1 MSMPVPL
8 HAAIPPRPI
17 GDRRPILRAMLNPK
31 SVAVIGATE
40 NLQSVGGTLMQNLKS
55 FTGDLYPV
63 NAKRRSVLGLK
74 AFPRIGEVP
83 APVDL
88 AVIATPAIAVPD
100 VVSEC
105 AEAGVKGAVIISAGF
120 RECGAVGV
128 QLEEAILARR
138 GGMRLIGPN
147 CLGVMI
153 PGQRLNA
160 TFAKTMALP
169 GNVAFIS
176 QSGALCAS
184 VLDWS
189 LREKVGFSAFLSV
202 GSMLDVGWGDLIF
215 YLADDLDTRSILIY
229 MESIGDA
236 RAFLSAAREV
246 ALRKTIIVIK
256 VGRTEAAAH
265 AVASHTGTLAG
276 SDAVLE
282 AALRRIG
289 VLRVSTISDLFN
301 MAEVL
306 SRQPRP
312 QGPRLAIVTNAGG
325 PGVLA
330 TDMLVSEGGEIA
342 RLSEESFRKLDEVLP
357 AHWSRGNPVDV
368 LGDAKADRFA
378 KAVEI
383 VSGDSNIDGVLVI
396 LTPQAMTDAAAV
408 AKELQ
413 KFKKLPGKPILA
425 SWMGADE
432 VADGVGILNASGIP
446 TFQYPDI
453 AARIFC
459 YMWRYSRNLQTLYET
474 PALTAGP
481 AANAANHRRAEEI
494 IQTVRNANRTLL
506 TELES
511 KQVLEAYG
519 IPTVDSRI
527 ATSEDDAVRIAMG
540 IGRTVVL
547 KLYSEIITHKTD
559 VGGVKL
565 NLRTA
570 NEVRQAYRSIK
581 ESVHQSSGAFLGVT
595 VEPMIELDGYELIL
609 GSSIDPQFGPVLL
622 FGAGGQLVEVV
633 RDYVLGL
640 PPLNGTLARRMMEQ
654 TRVYAA
660 LKGVRGRPPVNLPEL
675 ETLLVHFSLLVA
687 EQRWIK
693 EIDVN
698 PLLASHTQILAL
710 DARIVLHKPELSEN
724 QLPRLAIRPYP
735 EQYVTQWKLC
745 DGTPLT
751 IRPIR
756 PEDEPLMVKF
766 HGTLSEESVHFRYFG
781 IVKLEQRVA
790 HQRLTRICFND
801 YDREIAMVAT
811 CQPTKE
817 EEILGVGRLIKVH
830 GVNEA
835 EFAIV
840 ISDQLQGQG
849 LGTYLLKLL
858 LDIGRQEG
866 LERIIGH
873 ILPDNYGMQR
883 VCKKLGFALN
893 YDNFA
898 DDMKAEIT
906 L

>member
-1 MSMPVPL
+1 
-8 HAAIPPRPI
+8 
-17 GDRRPILRAMLNPK
+17 
-31 SVAVIGATE
+31 
-40 NLQSVGGTLMQNLKS
+40 
-55 FTGDLYPV
+55 
-63 NAKRRSVLGLK
+63 
-74 AFPRIGEVP
+74 
-83 APVDL
+83 
-88 AVIATPAIAVPD
+88 
-100 VVSEC
+100 
-105 AEAGVKGAVIISAGF
+105 
-120 RECGAVGV
+120 
-128 QLEEAILARR
+128 
-138 GGMRLIGPN
+138 
-147 CLGVMI
+147 VMI
-153 PGQRLNA
+153 PRQRLNA
-160 TFAKTMALP
+160 TFAKKMALP

-176 QSGALCAS
+176 QSGALCTS

-215 YLADDLDTRSILIY
+215 HLADDLDTRCILIY

-246 ALRKTIIVIK
+246 ALSKPIIVIK

-265 AVASHTGTLAG
+265 AVASHTGTLTG
-276 SDAVLE
+276 SDDVLE
-282 AALRRIG
+282 AAFRRIG
-289 VLRVSTISDLFN
+289 VLRVGTISDLFN

-330 TDMLVSEGGEIA
+330 TDMLVGEGGEIA

-357 AHWSRGNPVDV
+357 AHWSRSNPVDV
-368 LGDAKADRFA
+368 LGDAKPDRFA

-383 VSGDSNIDGVLVI
+383 VSGDSNNNGVLVI

-432 VADGVGILNASGIP
+432 IADGEAILNASGIP

-453 AARIFC
+453 AARTFC
-459 YMWRYSRNLQTLYET
+459 YMWRYTRNLQALYET

-481 AANAANHRRAEEI
+481 AGNAVNHRRAEEI
-494 IQTVRNANRTLL
+494 IQKARTANRTLL

-511 KQVLEAYG
+511 KQVLAAYG
-519 IPTVDSRI
+519 IPTVDTRI
-527 ATSEDDAVRIAMG
+527 ATSEDDAVRIATQ

-547 KLYSEIITHKTD
+547 KLYSETITHKTD

-565 NLRTA
+565 NLRT
-570 NEVRQAYRSIK
+570 EDEIRQAYRTIK
-581 ESVHQSSGAFLGVT
+581 ESVNQSPGAFLGVT

-622 FGAGGQLVEVV
+622 FGAGGQLVEVMK
-633 RDYVLGL
+633 DYVLGL
-640 PPLNGTLARRMMEQ
+640 PPLNATLARRMMEQ

-660 LKGVRGRPPVNLPEL
+660 LKGVRGRAPVNLRDL
-675 ETLLVHFSLLVA
+675 ETLLIHFSLLVA

-710 DARIVLHKPELSEN
+710 DARIVLHSRKLSEN

-735 EQYVTQWKLC
+735 EQYVTQWKLR

-751 IRPIR
+751 LRPIR

-781 IVKLEQRVA
+781 FVKLEQRVA
-790 HQRLTRICFND
+790 HESLTRICFND

-811 CQPTKE
+811 RQANNE
-817 EEILGVGRLIKVH
+817 EEILGVARLIKVH
-830 GVNEA
+830 GLNEA
-835 EFAIV
+835 EFAIL
-840 ISDQLQGQG
+840 ISDQWQGQG

-866 LERIIGH
+866 LERIIGY
-873 ILPDNYGMQR
+873 ILPDNYGMQK
-883 VCKKLGFALN
+883 VCTKLGFALGFALN
-893 YDNFA
+893 YDDFA
-898 DDMKAEIT
+898 DDIKAEIT

>member
-1 MSMPVPL
+1 MSKPAPVPT
-8 HAAIPPRPI
+8 ASPKPV
-17 GDRRPILRAMLNPK
+17 GDRTPIVRAMLNPK

-40 NLQSVGGTLMQNLKS
+40 NLQSVGRTLMENLKS
-55 FTGDLYPV
+55 FTGGLYPV
-63 NAKRRSVLGLK
+63 NPKRNSVLGLQ

-83 APVDL
+83 GPVDL

-100 VVSEC
+100 LVSEC
-105 AEAGVKGAVIISAGF
+105 AEAGVQGAVIVSAGF

-128 QLEEAILARR
+128 KLEEAVLARR
-138 GGMRLIGPN
+138 GSMRLIGPN

-153 PGQRLNA
+153 PRQNLNA

-176 QSGALCAS
+176 QSGALCTS

-246 ALRKTIIVIK
+246 ALRKPIIVIK

-265 AVASHTGTLAG
+265 AVASHTGTLTG
-276 SDAVLE
+276 SDDVLE
-282 AALRRIG
+282 AAFRRIG
-289 VLRVSTISDLFN
+289 VLRVGTISDLFN

-330 TDMLVSEGGEIA
+330 TDMLVGEGGEIA
-342 RLSEESFRKLDEVLP
+342 RLSEENFRKLNEVLP
-357 AHWSRGNPVDV
+357 AHWSRNNPVDV
-368 LGDAKADRFA
+368 LGDAKPDRFA

-383 VSGDSNIDGVLVI
+383 VSSDANVDGVLVI
-396 LTPQAMTDAAAV
+396 LTPQAMTDAVAV

-432 VADGVGILNASGIP
+432 VADGEAILNASGIP

-459 YMWRYSRNLQTLYET
+459 YMWRYTRNLQALYET

-481 AANAANHRRAEEI
+481 AGNAVNHRRAEEI
-494 IQTVRNANRTLL
+494 IQKARTANRTLL

-519 IPTVDSRI
+519 IPAVDTRI
-527 ATSEDDAVRIAMG
+527 AISEDDAVSIATE

-547 KLYSEIITHKTD
+547 KLYSETITHKTD
-559 VGGVKL
+559 AGGVKL
-565 NLRTA
+565 NLRT
-570 NEVRQAYRSIK
+570 EDEIRQAYRSIK
-581 ESVHQSSGAFLGVT
+581 ESVNQSPGAFLGVT

-622 FGAGGQLVEVV
+622 FGAGGQLVEVMK
-633 RDYVLGL
+633 DYVLGL

-660 LKGVRGRPPVNLPEL
+660 LKGVRGRAPVNLRNL

-698 PLLASHTQILAL
+698 PLLASHTRILAL
-710 DARIVLHKPELSEN
+710 DARIVLHGPQISEN

-735 EQYVTQWKLC
+735 EQYVTHWKLR

-766 HGTLSEESVHFRYFG
+766 HGTLSEESVHSRYFG
-781 IVKLEQRVA
+781 MVKLEERVA
-790 HQRLTRICFND
+790 HERLTRICFND

-811 CQPTKE
+811 RQANNE
-817 EEILGVGRLIKVH
+817 EEILGVARLFKVH
-830 GVNEA
+830 GVNEG
-835 EFAIV
+835 EFAIL
-840 ISDQLQGQG
+840 ISDQWQGQG
-849 LGTYLLKLL
+849 LGSCLMKWL

-873 ILPDNYGMQR
+873 VLADNYGMQKF
-883 VCKKLGFALN
+883 CKKLGFVLN
-893 YDNFA
+893 YDHFW
-898 DDMKAEIT
+898 DDMKAEFT

>member
-1 MSMPVPL
+1 MPPL
-8 HAAIPPRPI
+8 SPR
-17 GDRRPILRAMLNPK
+17 
-31 SVAVIGATE
+31 S
-40 NLQSVGGTLMQNLKS
+40 
-55 FTGDLYPV
+55 
-63 NAKRRSVLGLK
+63 
-74 AFPRIGEVP
+74 
-83 APVDL
+83 
-88 AVIATPAIAVPD
+88 
-100 VVSEC
+100 
-105 AEAGVKGAVIISAGF
+105 
-120 RECGAVGV
+120 
-128 QLEEAILARR
+128 
-138 GGMRLIGPN
+138 
-147 CLGVMI
+147 
-153 PGQRLNA
+153 
-160 TFAKTMALP
+160 
-169 GNVAFIS
+169 
-176 QSGALCAS
+176 
-184 VLDWS
+184 
-189 LREKVGFSAFLSV
+189 
-202 GSMLDVGWGDLIF
+202 
-215 YLADDLDTRSILIY
+215 
-229 MESIGDA
+229 
-236 RAFLSAAREV
+236 
-246 ALRKTIIVIK
+246 
-256 VGRTEAAAH
+256 
-265 AVASHTGTLAG
+265 
-276 SDAVLE
+276 
-282 AALRRIG
+282 
-289 VLRVSTISDLFN
+289 
-301 MAEVL
+301 
-306 SRQPRP
+306 
-312 QGPRLAIVTNAGG
+312 
-325 PGVLA
+325 
-330 TDMLVSEGGEIA
+330 
-342 RLSEESFRKLDEVLP
+342 
-357 AHWSRGNPVDV
+357 
-368 LGDAKADRFA
+368 
-378 KAVEI
+378 
-383 VSGDSNIDGVLVI
+383 
-396 LTPQAMTDAAAV
+396 
-408 AKELQ
+408 LQ
-413 KFKKLPGKPILA
+413 KFNKLPGKPILA

-432 VADGVGILNASGIP
+432 VADGEAILNASGIP
-446 TFQYPDI
+446 TFHYPDI

-459 YMWRYSRNLQTLYET
+459 YMWRYTRNLQALYET

-494 IQTVRNANRTLL
+494 IQKARKANRTLL

-519 IPTVDSRI
+519 IPTVDTRI
-527 ATSEDDAVRIAMG
+527 ATSEDDAVRIATE

-547 KLYSEIITHKTD
+547 KLYSEMITHKTD

-565 NLRTA
+565 NLRTE

-595 VEPMIELDGYELIL
+595 VEPMIQLDGYELIL

-622 FGAGGQLVEVV
+622 FGAGGQLVEVIQ
-633 RDYVLGL
+633 DYVLGL

-660 LKGVRGRPPVNLPEL
+660 LKGVRGRAPVNLPDL
-675 ETLLVHFSLLVA
+675 ENLLVHFSLLVA

-698 PLLASHTQILAL
+698 PLLASPKQLLAL
-710 DARIVLHKPELSEN
+710 DARIILHDPELSEN

-735 EQYVTQWKLC
+735 EQYVTQWKPR

-790 HQRLTRICFND
+790 HERLTRICFND

-811 CQPTKE
+811 RQATKE

-840 ISDQLQGQG
+840 ISDQWQGQG

>member
-1 MSMPVPL
+1 MSKPAPLPTVGPKPV
-8 HAAIPPRPI
+8 
-17 GDRRPILRAMLNPK
+17 GDRTPIVRAMLNPK
-31 SVAVIGATE
+31 SVALIGATE
-40 NLQSVGGTLMQNLKS
+40 NSQSVVRTLLENLKS
-55 FTGDLYPV
+55 FTGSLYPV
-63 NAKRRSVLGLK
+63 NPKRRSVLGLK

-88 AVIATPAIAVPD
+88 AVIAIPAIAVPD

-120 RECGAVGV
+120 RERGAVGV
-128 QLEEAILARR
+128 QLEEAVLARR
-138 GGMRLIGPN
+138 GSMRLIGPN

-153 PGQRLNA
+153 PRRNLNA
-160 TFAKTMALP
+160 TFANSMALP

-176 QSGALCAS
+176 QSGALCTS

-202 GSMLDVGWGDLIF
+202 GSMLDIGWGDLIF

-246 ALRKTIIVIK
+246 ALRKPIIVIK

-265 AVASHTGTLAG
+265 AVAFHTGTLTG
-276 SDAVLE
+276 RDDVLE
-282 AALRRIG
+282 AAFRRIG

-330 TDMLVSEGGEIA
+330 TDMLVGEGGEIA

-357 AHWSRGNPVDV
+357 AGWSRSNPVDV
-368 LGDAKADRFA
+368 LADGKPDRFA

-383 VSGDSNIDGVLVI
+383 VSSDANSDGVLAI

-408 AKELQ
+408 ATELQ

-432 VADGVGILNASGIP
+432 VAAGEGILNASGIP

-459 YMWRYSRNLQTLYET
+459 YMWRYTHNLQALYET

-481 AANAANHRRAEEI
+481 AGNTVNHRRAEEI
-494 IQTVRNANRTLL
+494 IQTARKANRTLL

-519 IPTVDSRI
+519 VPTVDTRI
-527 ATSEDDAVRIAMG
+527 ATSEDDAVRIASE

-547 KLYSEIITHKTD
+547 KLYSETITHKTE

-565 NLRTA
+565 NLRTEH
-570 NEVRQAYRSIK
+570 EVRQAYRSIK

-595 VEPMIELDGYELIL
+595 VEPMIQLDGYELIL

-622 FGAGGQLVEVV
+622 FGAGGQLVEVMK
-633 RDYVLGL
+633 DYVLGL
-640 PPLNGTLARRMMEQ
+640 PPLNATLARRMMEQ

-660 LKGVRGRPPVNLPEL
+660 LKGVRGRAPVNLRDL
-675 ETLLVHFSLLVA
+675 ENLLVHFSLLVA

-698 PLLASHTQILAL
+698 PLLASPTQILAL
-710 DARIVLHKPELSEN
+710 DARIVLHGPELSEK

-735 EQYVTQWKLC
+735 EQYVTQWKLR

-781 IVKLEQRVA
+781 IVKLEKRVA
-790 HQRLTRICFND
+790 HERLTRICFND

-811 CQPTKE
+811 RQANNE
-817 EEILGVGRLIKVH
+817 EEILGVARLFKVH
-830 GVNEA
+830 GVNEG
-835 EFAIV
+835 EFAIL
-840 ISDQLQGQG
+840 ISDQWQGQG
-849 LGTYLLKLL
+849 LGTCLMKLL
-858 LDIGRQEG
+858 LDVGRREG
-866 LERIIGH
+866 LDRIVGH
-873 ILPDNYGMQR
+873 VLTDNYAMQKF
-883 VCKKLGFALN
+883 CKKLGFLLS
-893 YDNFA
+893 YDHFW
-898 DDMKAEIT
+898 DDMKAEFT
-906 L
+906 LR